1 MAKRDARLISLG
13 YGKFAK
19 ADRVYALVPLEAKER
34 GDGRR
39 TFVHVEGMDEPI
51 VSSRSARAILDDVE
65 GALTEA
71 AGVPRKRRK
80 TGPKGQ
86 SELL

>member
-13 YGKFAK
+13 YGKFAR
-19 ADRVYALVPLEAKER
+19 ADRIYALVPLEAKER

-39 TFVHVEGMDEPI
+39 TYVHVDEMADPI
-51 VSSRSARAILDDVE
+51 VSSRSAQAILADVE

-71 AGVPRKRRK
+71 AGIPRKRRK
-80 TGPKGQ
+80 GAKGQ
-86 SELL
+86 ESLL